1 MKKISTV
8 VGLLIIIVV
17 LYFWFHKP
25 TPLYSNDKEQ
35 QYYNTIVSVLNGTT
49 VESFSPATPLGP
61 SNS

>member
-1 MKKISTV
+1 MGFPTLEAAASVTGNINQFSDFTA
-8 VGLLIIIVV
+8 VGLT
-17 LYFWFHKP
+17 K
-25 TPLYSNDKEQ
+25 